1 MPKKMTSHRRLLLGA
16 LMCAMLAAPPAS
28 RAELGCAPGTGAPLT
43 DLVDE
48 IAALPEGGWLRVN
61 ANRYDEVWTP
71 VELRPKSDW
80 VASIPSKIIQA
91 WSSFA
96 WDCRRGD
103 LLLYGGG
110 HANYSGNDTY
120 RWRATTRRWERMSLP
135 SEIRDDGMGNTTA
148 IDGPF
153 AAPPAAH
160 TYDNNVYLPYVDRFL
175 VVGGSAFNNGRAF
188 EMETGPGTE
197 RITGPYVFDL
207 NKADGSRVG
216 GTTGSHVQSSGPHPE
231 IVGGMMWHNRDIH
244 SLLPA
249 STLPQ
254 NHTSGTTAYAGTADA
269 DVVLLTARQGLGTA
283 QHLFRYEITDPD
295 DATQDKMTRIG
306 RYLTGTSG
314 RGAGAFDPDLNV
326 FLRYAIGSTSALFYF
341 WDLAKAGYNNA
352 NVVFNPTDLT
362 GNWALDRG
370 YGMDFDPVRGQYLL
384 WGGTGD
390 VWTLRAPATMSPLG
404 WTIARLPSP
413 PTAETPTSDYDG
425 AKPQFGGGVLG
436 KWKYIPQLD
445 AFVGLQDN
453 TAGNVWIYK
462 PAGWVRPGTVA
473 PPTLNFDVTP
483 QRVFAGDPVTLAWRT
498 QGAESCVAD
507 GGWTGAKST
516 RGGQQ
521 SPAVQ
526 AATEFGL
533 RCTGPGGSIRRAVT
547 VAVDPL
553 APPTI
558 TTVGTDGCVNASET
572 SAGLTFRGGARPGA
586 TVTVTVST
594 LSRSAVT
601 DAQGQ
606 WAVALTGTE
615 TAALPDGALTVSAK
629 QAAAG
634 FTSASTVRA
643 FSKDTA
649 APNAPSSAPVLAAAS
664 DTGSSSADGRT
675 RDATPTYEG
684 TANLPSAQ
692 VVLLLDGVAA
702 VTTKADTGGRWKAT
716 AWTLT
721 DGNYL
726 VSAAVVDTC
735 GNRGPASAA
744 VPLLLDL
751 SAPTATLGTIA
762 ADNRI
767 NAQEAGQGIT
777 VRGTA
782 EAQSAVTLRISSG
795 GVTVYERQ
803 AVSGGTFDFA
813 LSPADTGAL
822 PEGALVFAVTATDV
836 AGNVRTVKRTVPK
849 DTLVAKPVLFAIAGD
864 DVLTAAERAAPV
876 MVAGTAEPKATVTL
890 TVNGWTR
897 EKYASSAGDWSME
910 VPTTVVGGLP
920 AGEVPFVA
928 SATDTSGN
936 LSGATSRTV
945 MVSGPN

>member
-1 MPKKMTSHRRLLLGA
+1 MPSHRHLLLGA
-16 LMCAMLAAPPAS
+16 LLCATLAAPTS
-28 RAELGCAPGTGAPLT
+28 TRAEIGCTPGTGAALT

-48 IAALPEGGWLRVN
+48 IAALPEGGWMRVN

-71 VELRPKSDW
+71 VELRSPSG
-80 VASIPSKIIQA
+80 ALLSTPSKIIQA

-135 SEIRDDGMGNTTA
+135 SDIRVDGMGNTTA

-160 TYDNNVYLPYVDRFL
+160 TYDNNIYLPYIDRFL
-175 VVGGSAFNNGRAF
+175 VLGGSAWNNGGAY

-207 NKADGSRVG
+207 NRADGSKVG

-283 QHLFRYEITDPD
+283 QHLFRYEITDAD
-295 DATQDKMTRIG
+295 DSTQDKVSRIG
-306 RYLTGTSG
+306 RFVTGTTG
-314 RGAGAFDPDLNV
+314 RGAGAYDPDLNV
-326 FLRYAIGSTSALFYF
+326 FVRTTIGSSSAIFFY
-341 WDLAKAGYNNA
+341 WDLAKAGYNNP
-352 NVVFNPTDLT
+352 NVIFAPQDLT
-362 GNWALDRG
+362 GTWALDRG

-384 WGGTGD
+384 WGGTGE
-390 VWTLRAPATMSPLG
+390 VWTLRAPATVSPQG
-404 WTIARLPSP
+404 WTITRLPAP
-413 PTAETPTSDYDG
+413 TTAEMPADDYDG
-425 AKPQFGGGVLG
+425 ASLQFGGGVLG

-445 AFVGLQDN
+445 AFVGLQD
-453 TAGNVWIYK
+453 TAAGNVWIYK
-462 PAGWVRPGTVA
+462 PAGWVRPGTTA
-473 PPTLNFDVTP
+473 PPTLNINVTP
-483 QRVFAGDPVTLAWRT
+483 QQVFAGDPVTITWRA

-507 GGWTGAKST
+507 GGWNGARST
-516 RGGQQ
+516 RGSQVIAAV
-521 SPAVQ
+521 PAD
-526 AATEFGL
+526 TTFGL
-533 RCTGPGGSIRRAVT
+533 QCSGPGGSLRRAVS
-547 VAVDPL
+547 VAVDPIG
-553 APPTI
+553 PPTI
-558 TTVGTDGCVNASET
+558 TAVATDGCVNAAEAA
-572 SAGLTFRGGARPGA
+572 AGLVFRGSGKPGA
-586 TVTVTVST
+586 TVTVTVAA
-594 LSRSAVT
+594 LSRSGAI

-606 WAVALTGTE
+606 WNIALSAAE
-615 TAALPDGALTVSAK
+615 AAALPEGALTVSAK
-629 QAAAG
+629 QATG
-634 FTSASTVRA
+634 PYTSTATVLA

-649 APNAPSSAPVLAAAS
+649 APVGTSSAPALTAAS
-664 DTGSSSADGRT
+664 DTGSSSSDGRT

-684 TANLPSAQ
+684 TTGVAASS
-692 VVLLLDGVAA
+692 VVLLLNGAPAA
-702 VTTKADTGGRWKAT
+702 TTKADAAGKWKAT
-716 AWTLT
+716 PKTLAGGT
-721 DGNYL
+721 YQ
-726 VSAAVVDTC
+726 VSAAVADTC

-751 SAPTATLGTIA
+751 SAPAATLATIA
-762 ADNRI
+762 GDNRI
-767 NAQEAGQGIT
+767 NAQEAGQGVA

-782 EAQSAVTLRISSG
+782 ESQSTVTLRVTSG
-795 GVTVYERQ
+795 GSTVYERQ
-803 AVSGGTFDFA
+803 AVSGGAFEFV
-813 LSPADTGAL
+813 LSAADATSL
-822 PEGALVFAVTATDV
+822 PEGALVFAVTATDD
-836 AGNVRTVKRTVPK
+836 AGNLRTVKRTVPK
-849 DTLVAKPVLFAIAGD
+849 DTVVARPVLFTIAGD
-864 DVLTAAERAAPV
+864 DVLTAQERATPLV
-876 MVAGTAEPKATVTL
+876 VAGTAEPKATVTL

-910 VPTTVVGGLP
+910 VPTTVLGGLSV
-920 AGEVPFVA
+920 GTVPFQA

-936 LSGATSRTV
+936 VSGTTSRNVTVSGA
-945 MVSGPN
+945 N

>member
-1 MPKKMTSHRRLLLGA
+1 MTRHRRLLLGA
-16 LMCAMLAAPPAS
+16 LLCAAMAAPHAS

-71 VELRPKSDW
+71 VELRSPSG
-80 VASIPSKIIQA
+80 ALLSTPSKIIQA

-135 SEIRDDGMGNTTA
+135 SDIRVDGMGNTTA

-160 TYDNNVYLPYVDRFL
+160 TYDNNIYLPYVDRFL
-175 VVGGSAFNNGRAF
+175 VLGGSAWNNGGAY

-207 NKADGSRVG
+207 NKADGSKVG

-244 SLLPA
+244 TLLPA

-254 NHTSGTTAYAGTADA
+254 NHTSGTTAYAGTANA

-283 QHLFRYEITDPD
+283 QHLFRYEITDAE
-295 DATQDKMTRIG
+295 DATQDKVSRIG
-306 RYLTGTSG
+306 RFVTGTTG
-314 RGAGAFDPDLNV
+314 RGAGAYDPDLNV
-326 FLRYAIGSTSALFYF
+326 FVRTTIGSSSAIFFY
-341 WDLAKAGYNNA
+341 WDLAKAGYSNP
-352 NVVFNPTDLT
+352 NVIFTPRDLT
-362 GNWALDRG
+362 GSWALDRG

-384 WGGTGD
+384 WGGTGE
-390 VWTLRAPATMSPLG
+390 VWTLRAPANVSPQG
-404 WTIARLPSP
+404 WTIARLPPP
-413 PTAETPTSDYDG
+413 PTVETPTSDYDG
-425 AKPQFGGGVLG
+425 ASLQFGGGVLG

-445 AFVGLQDN
+445 AFVGLQD
-453 TAGNVWIYK
+453 TAAGNVWIYK
-462 PAGWVRPGTVA
+462 PAGWVRPGTTA
-473 PPTLNFDVTP
+473 PPTLNFDLTP
-483 QRVFAGDPVTLAWRT
+483 ERIFAGDPVTLAWRT

-516 RGGQQ
+516 RGSQQ
-521 SPAVQ
+521 VAAVQ

-533 RCTGPGGSIRRAVT
+533 RCTGPGGSIRRTVA

-558 TTVGTDGCVNASET
+558 AVVGTDGCVNAAET
-572 SAGLTFRGGARPGA
+572 STGLTFRGSAKPGA
-586 TVTVTVST
+586 TVTVTVSA
-594 LSRSAVT
+594 LSRSTVT

-606 WAVALTGTE
+606 WAVALTGAEST
-615 TAALPDGALTVSAK
+615 ALPEGALTVSAR
-629 QAAAG
+629 QAVGA
-634 FTSASTVRA
+634 FTSASTALA
-643 FSKDTA
+643 FSKDTV
-649 APNAPSSAPVLAAAS
+649 APTATSSAPILAAAS
-664 DTGSSSADGRT
+664 DTGSSSTDGRT

-684 TANLPSAQ
+684 TASLASAQ

-702 VTTKADTGGRWKAT
+702 VTTKADAGGKWKAT
-716 AWTLT
+716 ARTLPG
-721 DGNYL
+721 GNYL
-726 VSAAVVDTC
+726 VSAAVADTC
-735 GNRGPASAA
+735 GNRGPASTT

-751 SAPTATLGTIA
+751 TAPAATLGAIA

-767 NAQEAGQGIT
+767 NAQEAGQGIA
-777 VRGTA
+777 VRGSA

-803 AVSGGTFDFA
+803 AVSGGAFEFA
-813 LSPADTGAL
+813 LSAVDTGAL
-822 PEGALVFAVTATDV
+822 PDGALVFAVTATDD

-849 DTLVAKPVLFAIAGD
+849 DTVVARPVLFAIAGD

-876 MVAGTAEPKATVTL
+876 VVAGTAEPKATVTL

-910 VPTTVVGGLP
+910 VPTTVLGGLP
-920 AGEVPFVA
+920 AGPVPFVA
-928 SATDTSGN
+928 TATDTSGN
-936 LSGATSRTV
+936 VSGAASRTV
-945 MVSGPN
+945 TVSGPN